1 MNTTKFLRTV
11 VLKICKWLLL
21 TQNVSNTQKRVKR
34 GNLTKFRTSSERAM
48 YTQFPFYVV
57 GVVLVSLLLLVIDS
71 RFRYK
76 IKDQDL
82 NTRFR
87 SSPLEVF
94 LGKSI
99 LKICSRFTGEH
110 PCRSM
115 ISIKLFCNFI
125 EITIQHGSSP
135 ANLLDIFRTPFLRN
149 TSGWLLLKIN
159 L

>member
-1 MNTTKFLRTV
+1 MLSGEYY
-11 VLKICKWLLL
+11 KIFKSSCFEDLQMA
-21 TQNVSNTQKRVKR
+21 TSDTKRVQHTK

-48 YTQFPFYVV
+48 YTQFSFYVV

-125 EITIQHGSSP
+125 EITLQHGCSP
-135 ANLLDIFRTPFLRN
+135 ANLLDIFRIPFLRN
-149 TSGWLLLKIN
+149 TSRWLLLKIN